1 MKLIISRDDLL
12 NHPCEKYDDLPL
24 KETFNAIEEIAKRGG
39 KAIDVLWLIK
49 NCVLAQTPEILEYYK
64 SLKPSFNDVNWFI
77 KKCKFVQTPEILEYF
92 KSLNPT
98 TTQVRWLI
106 NRLES

>member
-49 NCVLAQTPEILEYYK
+49 NCVLAQTPEILEV
-64 SLKPSFNDVNWFI
+64 L
-77 KKCKFVQTPEILEYF
+77 QA
-92 KSLNPT
+92 
-98 TTQVRWLI
+98 
-106 NRLES
+106 